1 VFGDKM
7 ETRNK
12 HVFWEALVIA
22 IFIFGIGIFLGY
34 LIEMNRTSNIISL
47 YQQTELDLL
56 DNRIQDNLASLESID
71 CNKLF
76 DEVTNFAN
84 RIYDEAKL
92 LDKYEGSNQFSE
104 SIVLQHKKYDL
115 LRAELWVNSLKI
127 KERCVSNFTTLVY
140 FYEYNTKSLEIK
152 SEQSTFSKKLSQVKQ
167 EKGDSVILIPIAGNL
182 ETSSIN
188 YLKRVYDITS
198 YPVILVDEKVKI
210 DSIDDLNS
218 LDFLN

>member
-1 VFGDKM
+1 M

-34 LIEMNRTSNIISL
+34 LIELNRTSNILSL

-76 DEVTNFAN
+76 DEVIGFAD

-92 LDKYEGSNQFSE
+92 LDKYDGSNQFGE
-104 SIVLQHKKYDL
+104 SIALQHKKYDL

-140 FYEYNTKSLEIK
+140 FYEYNTKSLDLK
-152 SEQSTFSKKLSQVKQ
+152 SEQSTFSRKLTQIKQ
-167 EKGDSVILIPIAGNL
+167 EKGDKVILIPIAGNL
-182 ETSSIN
+182 ETNSIN
-188 YLKRVYDITS
+188 YLKRVYNITS
-198 YPVILVDEKVKI
+198 YPIILIDEKVRI
-210 DSIDDLNS
+210 DSIENLNT
-218 LDFLN
+218 LNDTIN